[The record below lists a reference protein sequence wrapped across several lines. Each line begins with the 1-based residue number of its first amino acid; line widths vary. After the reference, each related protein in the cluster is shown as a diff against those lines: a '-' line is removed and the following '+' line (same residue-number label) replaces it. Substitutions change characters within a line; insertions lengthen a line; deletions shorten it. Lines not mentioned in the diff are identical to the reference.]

1 MTERAIQVG
10 DLVQI
15 TKSLCGNEGKI
26 GTVVAFAGLVD
37 TYTESHGQRWWVLFP
52 RPIPDTWGELQN
64 PAPIPHAW
72 LKRIPPLSEL
82 EGQRT
87 QEDLREPA

>member
-1 MTERAIQVG
+1 MSDRPIQVG
-10 DLVQI
+10 DLVQVVRPTRCCGGTKTIGWTYLVMSFNSMDSYKCEACGAI
-15 TKSLCGNEGKI
+15 TRSPVADRGYGWGC
-26 GTVVAFAGLVD
+26 TVD
-37 TYTESHGQRWWVLFP
+37 R
-52 RPIPDTWGELQN
+52 
-64 PAPIPHAW
+64 